1 MSFPEPNFFQDNTEI
16 RAKVSLN
23 IFEVGFDS
31 LLLALDGKSVSIK
44 EMITIDK
51 SNI

>member
-1 MSFPEPNFFQDNTEI
+1 MKQL
-16 RAKVSLN
+16 VCY
-23 IFEVGFDS
+23 IFEVGIDS